1 MGNMFTVNNKN
12 TGVFIV
18 NCGHIFTHF
27 SGIRIAALNK
37 QMLVGVIPTQSSR
50 YFSISPTS
58 TIGRLTKG

>member
-1 MGNMFTVNNKN
+1 MFTVNNKS

-27 SGIRIAALNK
+27 SSIPIADFEQAN
-37 QMLVGVIPTQSSR
+37 VGVIPTQSSR